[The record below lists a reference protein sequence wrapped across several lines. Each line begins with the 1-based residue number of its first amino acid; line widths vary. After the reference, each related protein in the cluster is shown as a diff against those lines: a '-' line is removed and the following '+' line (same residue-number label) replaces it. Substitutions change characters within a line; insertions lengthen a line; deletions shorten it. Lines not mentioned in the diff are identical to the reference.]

1 MRTAA
6 IVFFVIFGVFF
17 LLSVLAFILGKI
29 KIVDVHGMEEKWEN
43 EKWEKLYYE
52 YFAPIS
58 FISLI
63 IGIICMFIYVFS

>member
-17 LLSVLAFILGKI
+17 LLSVLAFILGKS
-29 KIVDVHGMEEKWEN
+29 KWEN
-43 EKWEKLYYE
+43 EKWEKWEKLYYE

>member
-6 IVFFVIFGVFF
+6 IVFFVIFVVFF
-17 LLSVLAFILGKI
+17 LLSVLAFILGKS
-29 KIVDVHGMEEKWEN
+29 KWEN

-58 FISLI
+58 FVSLL
-63 IGIICMFIYVFS
+63 IGLICMLIYVFS